1 MIRRLIA
8 GLLLVSVNTVADT
21 QVTHIFQ
28 DGTPANASEVNKNFD
43 DLEAAIDSIPAG
55 ATGPAGPTG
64 LWPAGPAGPTG
75 PAGTGGTAVGDIA
88 LTSTAGIIDIDAAD
102 DKAVDIRGGQFVV
115 KAIGSAV
122 PAISLIS
129 NGGTAET
136 IVVTNNQGDTDASIA
151 ISSTSGGVTLS
162 ANSVLKLNPG
172 TGGLIT
178 NRAVQTIV
186 DSATGVTPAQYVF
199 GFINV
204 TGGDADTFILPKGIV
219 LADAMP
225 SDTVTIGDS
234 FICYVINGS
243 GGDITYEAGPTGS
256 TLSAVGG
263 STLVQKDGSMAKLEF
278 IFTVAT
284 GGSEEYYVLLHAD
297 NP

>member
-55 ATGPAGPTG
+55 ATGPVGPV
-64 LWPAGPAGPTG
+64 GPTG

-115 KAIGSAV
+115 NAV
-122 PAISLIS
+122 GAAAPAINLIS
-129 NGGTAET
+129 NGGTGET
-136 IVVTNNQGDTDASIA
+136 IVVANKQGVTDASIA
-151 ISSTSGGVTLS
+151 ITSTAGGITLS
-162 ANSVLKLNPG
+162 ANRVLKLNPG
-172 TGGLIT
+172 THGLIT

-186 DSATGVTPAQYVF
+186 DSATDVMPERYVV

-204 TGGDADTFILPKGIV
+204 TGGDADTFILPKGTG

-225 SDTVTIGDS
+225 SGTVTIGDS

-243 GGDITYEAGPTGS
+243 GGDITYKAGPTGS

-263 STLVQKDGSMAKLEF
+263 STLVQKNGSMAKLEF

-297 NP
+297 NS